1 VGRAARGGVT
11 PTLDAGALR
20 SWIGRVETVA
30 DVAAAAPLDRLAA
43 LLGRADAPRRAGDAV
58 FPGGHWLYC
67 LSAVS
72 PDGLG
77 ADGHAARGGFLPP
90 VSLPKRMAA
99 GGALRLLEP
108 LRVGAVMERR
118 SRVDDVAVKEGRSG
132 TLVFVHVRHE
142 IRQDSSL
149 ALIEDQRIVYGG
161 RGAKAAPLPRRPRS
175 GQTPSWT
182 RTVRPDAALLFRYSA
197 LTYNGHR
204 IHYDRRY
211 ATEEEGYAGLV
222 VHGPL
227 IATYLLDLCLRNRPE
242 STLAEFAYRPIRPLF
257 EGQAIV
263 LAGGPGDS
271 GETVELWALGPDGEV
286 AIRASARFGAAATG
300 LD

>member
-1 VGRAARGGVT
+1 M
-11 PTLDAGALR
+11 
-20 SWIGRVETVA
+20 A
-30 DVAAAAPLDRLAA
+30 DVAASAPLDRLAG
-43 LLGRADAPRRAGDAV
+43 LLGREDAPYRAGDAV

-67 LSAVS
+67 LSAAS
-72 PDGLG
+72 PDALG

-90 VSLPKRMAA
+90 VSLPRRMAA
-99 GGALRLLEP
+99 GGALRFLEP
-108 LRVGAVMERR
+108 LRVGAALERR
-118 SRVDDVAVKEGRSG
+118 SRLSDVAVKEGPSG
-132 TLVFVHVRHE
+132 TLVFVHVHHE
-142 IRQDSSL
+142 VRQDSSL
-149 ALIEDQRIVYGG
+149 ALIEDQRIVYSGP
-161 RGAKAAPLPRRPRS
+161 GAAGAAPRGCPRS
-175 GQTPSWT
+175 GKTPSWT
-182 RTVRPDAALLFRYSA
+182 RTIRPDAALLFRYSA

-227 IATYLLDLCLRNRPE
+227 IATYLLDLCLRNRPG
-242 STLAEFAYRPIRPLF
+242 SSVAEFAYRPIRPLF
-257 EGQAIV
+257 EGKPIV
-263 LAGGPGDS
+263 LAGGPGES